1 MVFKT
6 FEYNFEYMENITKEI
21 LDELINLNDV
31 IPDNITR
38 QLSRNIPI
46 FEEKRSNYVYNNS
59 DLMGEYQYNRARIK
73 SSDDYDIIQKE
84 NFNFALEFLD
94 KHPQIKKLVKG
105 INYYNKDLEVVRFE
119 ELQ

>member
-1 MVFKT
+1 MFKT
-6 FEYNFEYMENITKEI
+6 LEYNFEYIKNIPKEI

-46 FEEKRSNYVYNNS
+46 FGEKRSNYVYNNN

-94 KHPQIKKLVKG
+94 KYPQFKKLVKG

>member
-1 MVFKT
+1 MFKT
-6 FEYNFEYMENITKEI
+6 LEYNFEYIKNIPKEI

-46 FEEKRSNYVYNNS
+46 FEEKRSNYIYNNS
-59 DLMGEYQYNRARIK
+59 NLMGEYQYNRARIK
-73 SSDDYDIIQKE
+73 SSDDYNIIQKE

-94 KHPQIKKLVKG
+94 KYPQFKKIVKG
-105 INYYNKDLEVVRFE
+105 IKYYNESLKVVRFE
-119 ELQ
+119 ELK